1 MRNRWDLRRPSV
13 SYRFRMRRFP
23 KLNSGERKIDEMY
36 GFVHQSHI
44 SEKNLARL
52 RVLLDD
58 SDDGVRNMA
67 YLLIRVAAVRP
78 YKRKRLRYIV
88 KVDRTLAKEF
98 VKLFFGDEWIDGPP
112 NPFDE
117 QLLFDRNEEGES
129 SIWLGSAAG
138 ESDVD
143 IPF

>member
-1 MRNRWDLRRPSV
+1 MRDRWDLRRPCF

-23 KLNSGERKIDEMY
+23 KLSSRERKIEEMH

-44 SEKNLARL
+44 SEKNVARL

-58 SDDGVRNMA
+58 PDEGVRKMA
-67 YLLIRVAAVRP
+67 YVLIRVAAVRP

-98 VKLFFGDEWIDGPP
+98 VEMFFGDEWIDAPP
-112 NPFDE
+112 DPFYE
-117 QLLFDRNEEGES
+117 ELSLDRHEDDES
-129 SIWLGSAAG
+129 SRCLTASG
-138 ESDVD
+138 ERDVD